1 MEDTEK
7 VVKEY
12 ELGVLVRKEE
22 DLPEVRRVVEQ
33 HGGKFANDFQV
44 KKIALAYPIK
54 HEKEAIFAFT
64 RFSAEP
70 AEAKQLE
77 RDLETTNVV
86 LRPLIT
92 VRAKISRREVVAA
105 GKKRMTT
112 SRPSVPVSQPSVP
125 SVHTLSN
132 EALTKKIEE
141 MLQ

>member
-7 VVKEY
+7 VEKEY
-12 ELGVLVRKEE
+12 EIGVLVRKEE
-22 DLPEVRRVVEQ
+22 DLPEVRRVVER
-33 HGGKFANDFQV
+33 HGGKFANDFQA
-44 KKIALAYPIK
+44 KRIALAYPIK

-77 RDLETTNVV
+77 HDLETMTVV

-92 VRAKISRREVVAA
+92 VRAKILRREVVAA

-112 SRPSVPVSQPSVP
+112 SRPAMPVAQSSAPL
-125 SVHTLSN
+125 VHTLSN
-132 EALTKKIEE
+132 EALEKKIEE